1 MPTRAMLN
9 RLLWGSFSW
18 LRVGRSLLLIGLVVY
33 GYLLWLGVFQSERM
47 IFLPRPASYQDGEQI
62 LKLTT
67 SDGLRISAV
76 YLPNP
81 AASYTLLYSHGNAE
95 DLGDILPRML
105 SLQRQGFSVLA
116 YDYRGYGTSEGT
128 PSEVGAY
135 KDIEAAYAY
144 LIAQGIPPGQ
154 ILVYGRS
161 VGGGPSVYLAAQKPV
176 GGLILESTF
185 VTAFRVLTRIPLL
198 PFDRFDNLSRIAKID
213 CPLLI
218 LHGTHDSLI
227 PFWHAETLY
236 KAAGD
241 PKRLV
246 PIEGADHNNLLQVA
260 GERYYTILRQ
270 FVDELVDPYRSR
282 QRDGVSET
290 TPLR

>member
-1 MPTRAMLN
+1 MLN

-67 SDGLRISAV
+67 SDGLLISAV

-81 AASYTLLYSHGNAE
+81 AATYTLLYSHGNAE

-105 SLQRQGFSVLA
+105 SLQQEGFSVLA

-128 PSEVGAY
+128 PSEAGAY

-185 VTAFRVLTRIPLL
+185 VTAFRVLTRIPLI
-198 PFDRFDNLSRIAKID
+198 PFDRFDNLSRIPKID

-218 LHGTHDSLI
+218 LHGTKDSLI

-236 KAAGD
+236 QAARD

-246 PIEGADHNNLLQVA
+246 PIEGANHNNLLEVA
-260 GERYYTILRQ
+260 GERYKPILRQ
-270 FVDELVDPYRSR
+270 FVAELVDPYIAL
-282 QRDGVSET
+282 
-290 TPLR
+290 PN

>member
-1 MPTRAMLN
+1 MPSRGMLKPLN
-9 RLLWGSFSW
+9 WILGSFPG
-18 LRVGRSLLLIGLVVY
+18 LQVGRSLLLIGLGVY
-33 GYLLWLGVFQSERM
+33 GYLLWLGWFQSEQL
-47 IFLPRPASYQDGEQI
+47 IFLPRPASYQDGDAI
-62 LKLTT
+62 FKLTT
-67 SDGLRISAV
+67 ADGLQISAV

-81 AASYTLLYSHGNAE
+81 EATYTLLYSHGNAE
-95 DLGDILPRML
+95 DLGDILPRL
-105 SLQRQGFSVLA
+105 VGLQQGGFAVLA
-116 YDYRGYGTSEGT
+116 YDYRGYGTSEGI
-128 PSEVGAY
+128 PSEAGAY

-144 LIAQGIPPGQ
+144 LVEQGIPPER

-198 PFDRFDNLSRIAKID
+198 PFDRFDNLSRIAQIN

-218 LHGTHDSLI
+218 LHGTQDRLI
-227 PFWHAETLY
+227 PFWHAEALY
-236 KAAGD
+236 QAARD

-260 GERYYTILRQ
+260 GERYLPILHQ
-270 FVDELVDPYRSR
+270 FVAELVDPEHPFSK
-282 QRDGVSET
+282 Q
-290 TPLR
+290 PAK

>member
-1 MPTRAMLN
+1 MVSRPWLRQ
-9 RLLWGSFSW
+9 LLWGSFSW
-18 LRVGRSLLLIGLVVY
+18 VRVGRSLILIGLIVY
-33 GYLLWLGVFQSERM
+33 GYLIWLGWFQSERM

-67 SDGLRISAV
+67 SDGLLISAI

-81 AASYTLLYSHGNAE
+81 AAPYTLLYSHGNAE
-95 DLGDILPRML
+95 DLGDILPRL
-105 SLQRQGFSVLA
+105 FSLQRQGFSVLA
-116 YDYRGYGTSEGT
+116 YDYRGYGTSQGD

-135 KDIEAAYAY
+135 KDIEAAYDY
-144 LIAQGIPPGQ
+144 LMAQGIPPAQ

-176 GGLILESTF
+176 GGVILESTF

-198 PFDRFDNLSRIAKID
+198 PFDRFDNLSRIPNID

-218 LHGTHDSLI
+218 LHGTDDGLI
-227 PFWHAETLY
+227 PFWHAQTLY
-236 KAAGD
+236 KAARD

-246 PIEGADHNNLLQVA
+246 PIEGANHNNLLEVA
-260 GERYYTILRQ
+260 GDRYYSILHQ
-270 FVDELVDPYRSR
+270 FVEELVDPYR
-282 QRDGVSET
+282 EAT
-290 TPLR
+290 LLW

>member
-1 MPTRAMLN
+1 MPIRD
-9 RLLWGSFSW
+9 LLQFPVLGSFSW
-18 LRVGRSLLLIGLVVY
+18 LRVGRSLLLVGLVVY
-33 GYLLWLGVFQSERM
+33 GYLLWLGWFQSERM
-47 IFLPRPASYQDGEQI
+47 IFLPRPASYRDGDAI

-67 SDGLRISAV
+67 SDGLQISAV

-81 AASYTLLYSHGNAE
+81 AAAYTLLYSHGNAE
-95 DLGDILPRML
+95 DLGDILPRL
-105 SLQRQGFSVLA
+105 VHLQQAGFAVLA
-116 YDYRGYGTSEGT
+116 YDYRGYGTSEGI
-128 PSEVGAY
+128 PSEAGAY
-135 KDIEAAYAY
+135 KDIEAAYTY
-144 LIAQGIPPGQ
+144 LVAQGILPEQ

-176 GGLILESTF
+176 GGVILESTF

-218 LHGTHDSLI
+218 LHGTQDRLI
-227 PFWHAETLY
+227 PFWHAEALY
-236 KAAGD
+236 QAARD

-260 GERYYTILRQ
+260 RERYVTILHQ
-270 FVDELVDPYRSR
+270 FVAELVDPHVVFP
-282 QRDGVSET
+282 Q
-290 TPLR
+290 

>member
-1 MPTRAMLN
+1 MLN

-67 SDGLRISAV
+67 SDGLLISAV

-81 AASYTLLYSHGNAE
+81 AATYTLLYSHGNAE

-105 SLQRQGFSVLA
+105 SLQQEGFSVLA

-128 PSEVGAY
+128 PSEAGAY

-185 VTAFRVLTRIPLL
+185 VTAFRVLTRIPLI
-198 PFDRFDNLSRIAKID
+198 PFDRFDNLSRIPKID

-218 LHGTHDSLI
+218 LHGTKDSLI

-236 KAAGD
+236 QAARD

-246 PIEGADHNNLLQVA
+246 PIEGANHNNLLQVA
-260 GERYYTILRQ
+260 GERYKLILRQ
-270 FVDELVDPYRSR
+270 FVDELVDPYIAL
-282 QRDGVSET
+282 
-290 TPLR
+290 PN

>member
-1 MPTRAMLN
+1 MVSRPWLRQLV
-9 RLLWGSFSW
+9 WGSFSW
-18 LRVGRSLLLIGLVVY
+18 VRVGRSLILIGLIVY
-33 GYLLWLGVFQSERM
+33 GYLIWLGWFQSERM

-67 SDGLRISAV
+67 SDGLLISAI

-95 DLGDILPRML
+95 DLGDILPRL
-105 SLQRQGFSVLA
+105 FSLQRQGFSILA
-116 YDYRGYGTSEGT
+116 YDYRGYGTSQGE
-128 PSEVGAY
+128 PSEAGAY
-135 KDIEAAYAY
+135 KDIEAAYDY
-144 LIAQGIPPGQ
+144 LIAQGIPPAQ

-176 GGLILESTF
+176 GGVILESTF

-198 PFDRFDNLSRIAKID
+198 PFDRFDNLSRIPTID

-218 LHGTHDSLI
+218 LHGTDDGLI
-227 PFWHAETLY
+227 PFWHAQTLY
-236 KAAGD
+236 KAARD

-246 PIEGADHNNLLQVA
+246 PIEGANHNNLLQVA
-260 GERYYTILRQ
+260 GDRYYSILHQ
-270 FVDELVDPYRSR
+270 FVEELVDP
-282 QRDGVSET
+282 
-290 TPLR
+290 

>member
-1 MPTRAMLN
+1 MPSRGMLKPLN
-9 RLLWGSFSW
+9 WILGSFPG
-18 LRVGRSLLLIGLVVY
+18 LQVGRSLLLIGLGVY
-33 GYLLWLGVFQSERM
+33 GYLLWLGWFQSERL
-47 IFLPRPASYQDGEQI
+47 IFLPRPASYQDGDAI
-62 LKLTT
+62 FKLTT
-67 SDGLRISAV
+67 ADGLQISAV

-81 AASYTLLYSHGNAE
+81 EATYTLLYSHGNAE
-95 DLGDILPRML
+95 DLGDILPRL
-105 SLQRQGFSVLA
+105 AGLQQGGFAVLA
-116 YDYRGYGTSEGT
+116 YDYRGYGTSEGI
-128 PSEVGAY
+128 PSEAAAY

-144 LIAQGIPPGQ
+144 LVEQGIPPER

-198 PFDRFDNLSRIAKID
+198 PFDRFDNLSRIAQIN

-218 LHGTHDSLI
+218 LHGTQDRLI
-227 PFWHAETLY
+227 PFWHAEALY
-236 KAAGD
+236 QAARD

-260 GERYYTILRQ
+260 GERYLPILHQ
-270 FVDELVDPYRSR
+270 FVAELVDPEHPFSK
-282 QRDGVSET
+282 Q
-290 TPLR
+290 PAK

>member
-1 MPTRAMLN
+1 MPTRALLH

-33 GYLLWLGVFQSERM
+33 GYLIWLGWFQSERM
-47 IFLPRPASYQDGEQI
+47 IFLPRPSSYQDGEQI

-67 SDGLRISAV
+67 SDGLLISAV
-76 YLPNP
+76 HLPNP
-81 AASYTLLYSHGNAE
+81 SATYTLLYSHGNAE

-105 SLQRQGFSVLA
+105 SLQRKGFGVLA

-128 PSEVGAY
+128 PSEAGSY
-135 KDIEAAYAY
+135 LDIEAAYTY
-144 LIAQGIPPGQ
+144 LIDQGVSPEQ

-161 VGGGPSVYLAAQKPV
+161 VGGGPSLYLAAKKPV

-198 PFDRFDNLSRIAKID
+198 PFDRFNNLSRIPKIE
-213 CPLLI
+213 CPVLI
-218 LHGTHDSLI
+218 LHGTEDVLI
-227 PFWHAETLY
+227 PFWHAQTLY
-236 KAAGD
+236 RAARD

-246 PIEGADHNNLLQVA
+246 PIEGANHNNLLQVA
-260 GERYYTILRQ
+260 GERYYGILHQ
-270 FVDELVDPYRSR
+270 FVAELVDPYR
-282 QRDGVSET
+282 EAT
-290 TPLR
+290 LLR

>member
-81 AASYTLLYSHGNAE
+81 AATYTLLYSHGNAE

-105 SLQRQGFSVLA
+105 SLQQEGFSVLA

-128 PSEVGAY
+128 PSEAGAY

-185 VTAFRVLTRIPLL
+185 VTAFRVLTRIPLI
-198 PFDRFDNLSRIAKID
+198 PFDRFDNLSRIPKID

-218 LHGTHDSLI
+218 LHGTKDSLI

-236 KAAGD
+236 QAARD

-246 PIEGADHNNLLQVA
+246 PIEGANHNDLLQVA
-260 GERYYTILRQ
+260 GDRYYRILHH
-270 FVDELVDPYRSR
+270 FVDELVDPYIAL
-282 QRDGVSET
+282 
-290 TPLR
+290 PN

>member
-1 MPTRAMLN
+1 MLN
-9 RLLWGSFSW
+9 HLLWGSFSW

-67 SDGLRISAV
+67 SDGLLISAV

-81 AASYTLLYSHGNAE
+81 AATYTLLYSHGNAE

-105 SLQRQGFSVLA
+105 SLQQEGFSVLA

-128 PSEVGAY
+128 PSEAGAY

-176 GGLILESTF
+176 GGLLLESTF
-185 VTAFRVLTRIPLL
+185 VTAFRVLTRIPLI
-198 PFDRFDNLSRIAKID
+198 PFDRFDNLSRIPKID

-218 LHGTHDSLI
+218 LHGTKDSLI

-236 KAAGD
+236 QAARD

-246 PIEGADHNNLLQVA
+246 PIEGANHNNLLQVA
-260 GERYYTILRQ
+260 GERYKLILRQ
-270 FVDELVDPYRSR
+270 FVDELVDPYIAL
-282 QRDGVSET
+282 
-290 TPLR
+290 PN

>member
-1 MPTRAMLN
+1 MSKPFLGL
-9 RLLWGSFSW
+9 RLGP
-18 LRVGRSLLLIGLVVY
+18 SLLPISLGVY
-33 GYLLWLGVFQSERM
+33 GYLLWLGWFQSERL
-47 IFLPRPASYQDGEQI
+47 IFLPRPASYQDGEAI

-67 SDGLRISAV
+67 ADGLQISAV

-81 AASYTLLYSHGNAE
+81 AATYTLLYSHGNAE
-95 DLGDILPRML
+95 DLGDILPRL
-105 SLQRQGFSVLA
+105 RKLQQGGFSVLA
-116 YDYRGYGTSEGT
+116 YDYRGYGTSEGI
-128 PSEVGAY
+128 PSEAGAY

-144 LIAQGIPPGQ
+144 LRDQGIPPGR
-154 ILVYGRS
+154 ILLYGRS

-198 PFDRFDNLSRIAKID
+198 PFDRFDNLSRIAQIN

-218 LHGTHDSLI
+218 LHGTQDRLI
-227 PFWHAETLY
+227 PFWHAEALY
-236 KAAGD
+236 QAARD

-260 GERYYTILRQ
+260 GERYLPILHQ
-270 FVDELVDPYRSR
+270 FVTELVEP
-282 QRDGVSET
+282 
-290 TPLR
+290 TPFLDTP